1 MEPSLSQMDDY
12 NGNESKEKRNTVNA
26 IIGLLLAL
34 GLGYTLV
41 KNVLDKDFSND
52 FIPYQYETTTSTVK

>member
-12 NGNESKEKRNTVNA
+12 NGNESKEKRYTVNL

-41 KNVLDKDFSND
+41 KNVLDKDVSND
-52 FIPYQYETTTSTVK
+52 FIPYQYQSAPIK